1 MLFMI
6 RIEQF
11 LEHQVKIVI
20 NNAIDTVKSGELKE
34 IDSKVLKMLFMLK
47 NIKEIPANIDNLATL
62 YVSNIEDDK
71 ITIKKE
77 ISDSLRD

>member
-1 MLFMI
+1 
-6 RIEQF
+6 
-11 LEHQVKIVI
+11 
-20 NNAIDTVKSGELKE
+20 
-34 IDSKVLKMLFMLK
+34 MLFMLK

-77 ISDSLRD
+77 ISDSLRRLEAQTLISKKQRCI